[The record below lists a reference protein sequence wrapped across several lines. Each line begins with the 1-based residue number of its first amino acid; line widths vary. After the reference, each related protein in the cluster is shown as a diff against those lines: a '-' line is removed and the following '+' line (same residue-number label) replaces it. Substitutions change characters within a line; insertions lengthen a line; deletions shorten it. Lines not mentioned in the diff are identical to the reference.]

1 MGESCKHANRKKA
14 GVEGVCASSCVRHTS
29 ETTGQEVVVWGWGAV
44 GRRKGQLHGYKGSV
58 WGHRKVLEPQ

>member
-1 MGESCKHANRKKA
+1 MTPAYATPRVSEFREKA
-14 GVEGVCASSCVRHTS
+14 SVAVTAK
-29 ETTGQEVVVWGWGAV
+29 GWGAV